1 MIYPDWISEFVEVA
15 PSITHEH
22 LSRYPM
28 PKSGGGDAA
37 VLILL
42 APSAVGDDKLGD
54 VLLIQRAGHMRTH
67 AGQPAFPGGKVED
80 SDTSRIETALREAA
94 EETGLRSETVEVI
107 AQWPELWLEP
117 SQFRVTP
124 IVAWWREPH
133 ELRAEIDDEVMA
145 VHRIPIRTLINPQ
158 TRVSV
163 RHPSGFIGPGFEVN
177 GMLVWGFTGGLLSHI
192 FDIAGWA
199 VDWDSSNIVD
209 LASRETSSENAEQ
222 IP

>member
-1 MIYPDWISEFVEVA
+1 MSYPEWISEFVELA
-15 PSITHEH
+15 PTITHDR

-28 PKSGGGDAA
+28 PKSGGGNAA

-42 APSAVGDDKLGD
+42 APSATGDEEFGD

-80 SDTSRIETALREAA
+80 TDASRIETALREAF
-94 EETGLRSETVEVI
+94 EETGLRPETVDVI
-107 AQWPELWLEP
+107 TQWPELWLEP

-124 IVAWWREPH
+124 VIAWWREPH
-133 ELRAEIDDEVMA
+133 ALRAEIDDEVMS
-145 VHRIPIRTLINPQ
+145 VHRVPIRTLVDPQ

-163 RHPSGFIGPGFEVN
+163 RHPSGFIGPGFDVN
-177 GMLVWGFTGGLLSHI
+177 DMLVWGFTGGLLSHI
-192 FDIAGWA
+192 FDIAGWTIE
-199 VDWDSSNIVD
+199 WDVNNIVD
-209 LASRETSSENAEQ
+209 LPHLKPSQEDVEQ